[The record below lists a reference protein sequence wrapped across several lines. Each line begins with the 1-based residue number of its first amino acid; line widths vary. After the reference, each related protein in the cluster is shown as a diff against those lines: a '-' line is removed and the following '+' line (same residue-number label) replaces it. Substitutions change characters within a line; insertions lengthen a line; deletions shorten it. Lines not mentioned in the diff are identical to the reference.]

1 MPKLRSCGGRDANLE
16 GRGDR
21 ASGLAARSS
30 ARRYS
35 SPRPNQGDSVNKQD
49 LVGAVAKRLD
59 VTRAKAAEITELF
72 FAPDGVIASELKRG
86 GKVAISGFG
95 NFEVRKRA
103 AREGRNPRTGK
114 LINIK
119 ASVIPAFRA
128 GKALKESVNRKR

>member
-1 MPKLRSCGGRDANLE
+1 
-16 GRGDR
+16 
-21 ASGLAARSS
+21 
-30 ARRYS
+30 
-35 SPRPNQGDSVNKQD
+35 VNKHD

-114 LINIK
+114 LISIK

-128 GKALKESVNRKR
+128 GKALKESVNRKRA